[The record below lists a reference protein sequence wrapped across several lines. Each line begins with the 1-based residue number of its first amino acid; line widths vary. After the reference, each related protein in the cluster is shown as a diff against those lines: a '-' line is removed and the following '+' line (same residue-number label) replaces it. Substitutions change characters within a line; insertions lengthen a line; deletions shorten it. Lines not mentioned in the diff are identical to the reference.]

1 MDSSKV
7 KKQRKNTRYSLII
20 CMGIFLLFLGTLYF
34 IYNYCQ
40 NRKQDIQE
48 NQMIEEFFEITNEDE
63 EEIVIEENDK
73 DQEIVIQK
81 ETVNYMAILEIPKI
95 NLKRGLFD
103 KNSSNN
109 NVDKNI
115 YILNETTLPDEQ
127 INSHIILA
135 AHSGNSYISFF
146 RNLKKLDMKDKVY
159 FYYKGVKYSYEVSNK
174 YEIEKTGTTELKQ
187 TNTSD
192 ITLITCISGTNK
204 QVVYV
209 ATLIDKQNY

>member
-7 KKQRKNTRYSLII
+7 KKQRKNKRYSLII

-63 EEIVIEENDK
+63 EEIVIE
-73 DQEIVIQK
+73 QK

-135 AHSGNSYISFF
+135 AHSGTANISYF
-146 RNLKKLDMKDKVY
+146 RNLDKLDINDTYVI
-159 FYYKGVKYSYEVSNK
+159 NC
-174 YEIEKTGTTELKQ
+174 
-187 TNTSD
+187 
-192 ITLITCISGTNK
+192 TL
-204 QVVYV
+204 
-209 ATLIDKQNY
+209 

>member
-7 KKQRKNTRYSLII
+7 KKQRKNKRYSLII

-48 NQMIEEFFEITNEDE
+48 NQMIEEFFEITNEDA
-63 EEIVIEENDK
+63 EEIIIEENDK

-109 NVDKNI
+109 NVDRNI

-187 TNTSD
+187 TNISD

-209 ATLIDKQNY
+209 ATLIDQENY